1 MMLTLRWLL
10 TMDTIP
16 DARGTHPAFR
26 LCLVELD
33 QEETPQPFIFQT
45 VDELYGA
52 LVARW
57 EGANHLS
64 ETLLLAAIV
73 D

>member
-1 MMLTLRWLL
+1 MLTLRWLL

-16 DARGTHPAFR
+16 DARGTHPVFR

-52 LVARW
+52 
-57 EGANHLS
+57 
-64 ETLLLAAIV
+64 
-73 D
+73 